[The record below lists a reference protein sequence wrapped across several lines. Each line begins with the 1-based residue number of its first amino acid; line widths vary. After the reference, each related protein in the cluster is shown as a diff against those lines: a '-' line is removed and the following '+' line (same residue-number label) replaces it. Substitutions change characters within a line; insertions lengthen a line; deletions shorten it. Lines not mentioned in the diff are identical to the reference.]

1 MGKKEKTHQ
10 AEKIKEKL
18 SLLERSTAH
27 ETEQRLQNALFLC
40 LFKKKKLN
48 YLRYHQNARVCL
60 LVLLAW

>member
-18 SLLERSTAH
+18 SLLERSTAR

-40 LFKKKKLN
+40 LFFFTLN
-48 YLRYHQNARVCL
+48 TIRLRECVY
-60 LVLLAW
+60 